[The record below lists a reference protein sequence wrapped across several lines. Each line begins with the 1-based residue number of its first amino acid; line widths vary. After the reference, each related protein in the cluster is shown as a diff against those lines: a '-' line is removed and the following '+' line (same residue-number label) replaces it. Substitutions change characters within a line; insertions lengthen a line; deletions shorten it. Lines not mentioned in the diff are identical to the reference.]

1 MGTEIKSREELIDE
15 IAYALQQ
22 RYEYIDAFNYID
34 ITNCNVRMSIDD
46 IVTVGELFPKD
57 GEAIVRIEPL
67 ESRES
72 FGCMEDFA
80 DQVTDKRKQEHLYRA
95 LNRRHPFSNFRYAV
109 EDTGLL
115 QDWYH
120 FRDEWYKQKAEEWM
134 DDNDVDFKDGRITAK
149 NPEMYYRDADIDDW
163 D

>member
-1 MGTEIKSREELIDE
+1 MDTEIKSREELIDE

-80 DQVTDKRKQEHLYRA
+80 DQVADKRKQEHLYRA

-109 EDTGLL
+109 EDTDLL

-149 NPEMYYRDADIDDW
+149 NPEMFHRDADIDDW

>member
-1 MGTEIKSREELIDE
+1 MGTEIKSREELMDE
-15 IAYALQQ
+15 IAYALQE

-34 ITNCNVRMSIDD
+34 IANQLVRISVDD
-46 IVTVGELFPKD
+46 ITVCDELFPKD

-115 QDWYH
+115 QDWYN
-120 FRDEWYKQKAEEWM
+120 FRDEWYKDKAKEWM

-149 NPEMYYRDADIDDW
+149 NPEMFHRDDETDEW